1 MLNTKTKSIQV
12 SSMAESLK
20 MLQKKKAFVSVL
32 VFISILIMSVIWL
45 DITKETYKLKIKEM
59 IKSQQNP
66 FND

>member
-1 MLNTKTKSIQV
+1 
-12 SSMAESLK
+12 
-20 MLQKKKAFVSVL
+20 
-32 VFISILIMSVIWL
+32 MSVIWL